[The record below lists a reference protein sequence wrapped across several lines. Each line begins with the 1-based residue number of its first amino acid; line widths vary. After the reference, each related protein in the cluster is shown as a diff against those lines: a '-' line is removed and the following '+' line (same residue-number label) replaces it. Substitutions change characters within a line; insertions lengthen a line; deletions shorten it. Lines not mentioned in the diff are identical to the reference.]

1 MGKNKKLKVIPLGGV
16 QEIGKNITVFEYG
29 EDIIVVDCGIIFP
42 EDDMLGID
50 VVIPDFTYLSVNRHK
65 IKGLILTH
73 GHEDHIGAVPY
84 FLREVNT
91 PVYGTALTLGLLEY
105 KLESHDLISSTKL
118 NVVKAGETIR
128 LGCFEIEFINSNH
141 SIADSVALAIRT
153 PVGIVIHTS
162 DFKIDYTPID
172 GKPMNLQRIAELG
185 EEGVRL
191 LLADSTNVEK
201 EGFTIS
207 ERVVGESFEAIFSKA
222 EGRIIV
228 ATFASNVH
236 RVQQVINA
244 AIKFNKKIIVFG
256 RSMLNVMKKSIELGY
271 LNIPEGTLIESDE
284 MDKYKPDKLVFI
296 ATGSQGEPMSALR
309 RMSMDTHKNAEIDDG
324 DLVIISASAIPGN
337 EKSVNRLINDLL
349 KKGAEVIYESISEIH
364 SSGHACKEEL
374 KLLHSLVR
382 PDYFIPVHGEFR
394 HLKRHSDLA
403 QSIGM
408 KEKDIFIMDKGQVLE
423 IGEHGAF
430 RGKQVQ
436 SGYLMVDGLGVGD
449 VGTVVLRDRRHLS
462 QDGLITIVVTVERA
476 SGEIIAGPD
485 VITRGFVYVK
495 ESEDLINEIKDKTY
509 KALIKYN
516 LSELDFSSMKNIIS
530 GELREFLYKKTKRRP
545 MILPII
551 MEI

>member
-1 MGKNKKLKVIPLGGV
+1 VGKKKKLRVIPLGGV

-29 EDIIVVDCGIIFP
+29 EEIVVVDCGIMFP

-50 VVIPDFTYLSVNRHK
+50 VVIPDFTYLIENMHK
-65 IKGLILTH
+65 IKGLVLTH

-84 FLREVNT
+84 FLKEINV

-105 KLESHDLISSTKL
+105 KLETHDLIKSTDL
-118 NVVKAGETIR
+118 NVVEAGDIVQ
-128 LGCFEIEFINSNH
+128 LGRFSVEFINSNH

-222 EGRIIV
+222 KGRIIV

-236 RVQQVINA
+236 RVQQVVNA
-244 AIKFNKKIIVFG
+244 AIKFDKKIIAFG
-256 RSMLNVMKKSIELGY
+256 RSMLNVMRKSMELGY
-271 LNIPEGTLIESDE
+271 LNVPEGTLIEPKD
-284 MDKYKPDKLVFI
+284 MDKYKANELVFV
-296 ATGSQGEPMSALR
+296 ATGSQGEPMSALQ
-309 RMSMDTHKNAEIDDG
+309 RMSMDTHKMAEIQKDD
-324 DLVIISASAIPGN
+324 LIVISASAIPGN
-337 EKSVNRLINDLL
+337 EKPVNKLINNLL
-349 KKGAEVIYESISEIH
+349 KKGAEVIYESLSEIH
-364 SSGHACKEEL
+364 SSGHACREEL
-374 KLLHSLVR
+374 KLVHNLVR
-382 PDYFIPVHGEFR
+382 PEYFMPVHGEFR
-394 HLKRHSDLA
+394 HLKRHGDLA

-408 KEKDIFIMDKGQVLE
+408 KEKNIFVMDKGEVLE
-423 IGEHGAF
+423 ISEKSAVV
-430 RGKQVQ
+430 REKVAN
-436 SGYLMVDGLGVGD
+436 GYLMVDGLGVGD
-449 VGTVVLRDRRHLS
+449 IGNVVLRDRKHLS
-462 QDGLITIVVTVERA
+462 QDGLITVVVTVEKS

-485 VITRGFVYVK
+485 IITRGFVYVK
-495 ESEDLINEIKDKTY
+495 ESNELIKEIKDRIY
-509 KALIKYN
+509 DN
-516 LSELDFSSMKNIIS
+516 LNKHDLTSLDFNAMKNIVRRD
-530 GELREFLYKKTKRRP
+530 LREFLYKKTKRRP

-551 MEI
+551 TEL

>member
-1 MGKNKKLKVIPLGGV
+1 MGKKKKLRVIPLGGV

-29 EDIIVVDCGIIFP
+29 DDMVVVDCGIIFP

-50 VVIPDFTYLSVNRHK
+50 VVIPDFSYIIENMHK
-65 IKGLILTH
+65 IRGLVLTH

-84 FLREVNT
+84 LLKEINT
-91 PVYGTALTLGLLEY
+91 PVFGTALTLGLLEY
-105 KLESHDLISSTKL
+105 KLEEHELIESTSL
-118 NVVKAGETIR
+118 NVVKAGDVID
-128 LGCFEIEFINSNH
+128 LGCFEVEFINSNH
-141 SIADSVALAIRT
+141 SIADSTALAIHT

-162 DFKIDYTPID
+162 DFKIDYTPIA

-207 ERVVGESFEAIFSKA
+207 ERVVSESFETIFSKA
-222 EGRIIV
+222 KGRIIV

-236 RVQQVINA
+236 RVQQVVNA
-244 AIKFNKKIIVFG
+244 AIKFNKKIIAFG
-256 RSMLNVMKKSIELGY
+256 RSMHNVMRKSMELGY
-271 LNIPEGTLIESDE
+271 LKVPDGTLIEPED
-284 MDKYKPDKLVFI
+284 MDKYKSSRLVFI

-309 RMSMDTHKNAEIDDG
+309 RMSMDTHKKAEINKG

-337 EKSVNRLINDLL
+337 EKPVNKLINDLL
-349 KKGAEVIYESISEIH
+349 KKGADVIYESISEIH
-364 SSGHACKEEL
+364 SSGHACREEL
-374 KLLHSLVR
+374 KLIHNLVR
-382 PDYFIPVHGEFR
+382 ADYFIPVHGEFR
-394 HLKRHSDLA
+394 HLKRHGDLA
-403 QSIGM
+403 HSIGM
-408 KEKDIFIMDKGQVLE
+408 KNKDIFIMEKGQVLE
-423 IGEHGAF
+423 IGEKSAHI
-430 RGKQVQ
+430 KEQVQ

-449 VGTVVLRDRRHLS
+449 IGNVVLRDRKHLS
-462 QDGLITIVVTVERA
+462 QDGLITVVVTVEKA

-495 ESEDLINEIKDKTY
+495 ESEDLINEIKDRTFF
-509 KALIKYN
+509 ALRGHD
-516 LSELDFSSMKNIIS
+516 LSALDFNAMKNIIRS
-530 GELREFLYKKTKRRP
+530 ELRNFLYMKTKRRP